1 MKIINI
7 IFEGTPEEF
16 KAAQPWLPAEL
27 QGSSAT
33 ETARPMA
40 MPVSTFPT
48 PASPG
53 SAEELSEEAAA
64 LYLTRR
70 PFTKTQKAVMK
81 GVFKAGD
88 AGITSSELAE
98 LIGCD
103 PATVKSAMRSFGK
116 RVAHTDGWPEDLQAF
131 ARNWEGTQNRYRHH
145 PAIRTLL
152 ESGRV
157 PL

>member
-1 MKIINI
+1 MKLTNI
-7 IFEGTPEEF
+7 TFEGTPEEF
-16 KAAQPWLPAEL
+16 KVAQPWLPVEL
-27 QGSSAT
+27 QGSGAT
-33 ETARPMA
+33 ETPRPLA
-40 MPVSTFPT
+40 MPVSTP
-48 PASPG
+48 PVPPIPNAS
-53 SAEELSEEAAA
+53 EELSEEAAA

-81 GVFKAGD
+81 GVLKAGD
-88 AGITSSELAE
+88 TGITSSELAE

-145 PAIRTLL
+145 SAIRALL
-152 ESGRV
+152 DSGRV
-157 PL
+157 QL